1 MKLYHSEVFIVQ
13 DFYRHFQLYL
23 KIFGRPNIL
32 IENISPL
39 ISQWP
44 DGQLLSLPGSRKNP
58 LEVPQNNLLLAA
70 ALKLLFQSPQAFD
83 KG

>member
-1 MKLYHSEVFIVQ
+1 MF
-13 DFYRHFQLYL
+13 DM
-23 KIFGRPNIL
+23 PNIF
-32 IENISPL
+32 IETISPL

-58 LEVPQNNLLLAA
+58 LEVPQNNLLLAV
-70 ALKLLFQSPQAFD
+70 ALKLLFQSPQAFN